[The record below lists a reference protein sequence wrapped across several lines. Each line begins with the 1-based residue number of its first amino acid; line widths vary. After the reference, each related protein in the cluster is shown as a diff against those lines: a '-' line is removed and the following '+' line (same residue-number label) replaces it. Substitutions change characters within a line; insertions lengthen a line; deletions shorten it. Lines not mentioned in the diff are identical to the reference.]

1 MNEQPDNGRGPAP
14 DAYKRRVLVA
24 DDHEPGRLL
33 AETVLALLNCE
44 VVCVQDGK
52 QACEAAA
59 SSAFDLA
66 FLDVHMPVMN
76 GLVAVARIRESE
88 VGSDRHLPII
98 ALTASAEASEQAAA
112 LAAGM
117 DAVLLKPFRLD
128 DMAALLHEWCP
139 PPSRG

>member
-1 MNEQPDNGRGPAP
+1 M
-14 DAYKRRVLVA
+14 A

-33 AETVLALLNCE
+33 AEAVLTLLNCE

-66 FLDVHMPVMN
+66 FLDVHMPVMD
-76 GLVAVARIRESE
+76 GLVAVARIRSSE
-88 VGSDRHLPII
+88 VGSGRHLPII
-98 ALTASAEASEQAAA
+98 ALTASAHACEQAAA

-117 DAVLLKPFRLD
+117 DAVLLKPFRFE
-128 DMAALLHEWCP
+128 DMAALLHRWCP
-139 PPSRG
+139 PPSTG